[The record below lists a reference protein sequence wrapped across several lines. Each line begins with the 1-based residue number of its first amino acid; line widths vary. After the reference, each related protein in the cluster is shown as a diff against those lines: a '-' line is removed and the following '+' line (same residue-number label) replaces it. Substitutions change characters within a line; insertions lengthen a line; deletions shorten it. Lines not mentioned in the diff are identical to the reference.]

1 VKKAVEGYAVRCDV
15 AKKVEEE
22 EKVGER
28 KDIRPEDRA
37 RSTAE
42 IEVLQ
47 LIFSIIGKVTG
58 LDP

>member
-1 VKKAVEGYAVRCDV
+1 VKKAVEGYAVRCEV
-15 AKKVEEE
+15 AKKIEEE

-42 IEVLQ
+42 IEVL
-47 LIFSIIGKVTG
+47 
-58 LDP
+58 

>member
-1 VKKAVEGYAVRCDV
+1 MRCEV

-42 IEVLQ
+42 IEFLQ
-47 LIFSIIGKVTG
+47 LIFSIIGKVSR

>member
-1 VKKAVEGYAVRCDV
+1 VKKAVDGYAVRCEV
-15 AKKVEEE
+15 AKKIEEE

-28 KDIRPEDRA
+28 NDLRPEDRA

-47 LIFSIIGKVTG
+47 LIFSIIGKVSG